1 MNGWSAANF
10 AKFGQWGVWEYLPPI
25 SKVTTVSTSLN
36 ASTAGAAKRGSI
48 APVSMALYDAD
59 FQSFA
64 DALGASFK
72 RYGFAVLSDHGLDEA
87 TIEAA
92 IADAKAFFALP
103 EAVKRTYHLPG
114 TGGARGL
121 TPFGVEAAKDASAV
135 DLKEFWHVGRELPE
149 GHPYR
154 RYMRANLWPA
164 EIEGFQPH
172 LYGMFDAMDQLG
184 RKILKAIARY
194 LQLGDGFFEDKVQLG
209 NSVLRMLHYPPV
221 PADAPG
227 VRAGAHEDINVIT
240 LLLGA
245 EEAGLQLKDAD
256 GEWLDIA
263 PPPGALVVNIGDML
277 QRLTNHVLP
286 STTHRVVNPAP
297 ERRSFA
303 RYSTPFF
310 LHFNP
315 DFVIETLPS
324 MVTDGNPDR
333 YAGKA
338 IMAEDFLMERLREIR
353 LI

>member
-1 MNGWSAANF
+1 MRPA
-10 AKFGQWGVWEYLPPI
+10 
-25 SKVTTVSTSLN
+25 VTATFDAVSTSTL
-36 ASTAGAAKRGSI
+36 TPRGI
-48 APVSMALYDAD
+48 VPVSMSRYDAD
-59 FQSFA
+59 FQGFS
-64 DALGASFK
+64 DDLGASFQQ
-72 RYGFAVLSDHGLDEA
+72 YGFAVVADHGLDEGV
-87 TIEAA
+87 IRRA
-92 IADAKAFFALP
+92 IDDARAFFALP
-103 EAVKRTYHLPG
+103 EDVKRAYHQPG

-121 TPFGVEAAKDASAV
+121 TPFGVEAAKGAAAV
-135 DLKEFWHVGRELPE
+135 DLKEFWHTGRELPE
-149 GHPYR
+149 FHPYR
-154 RYMRANLWPA
+154 RYMRDNLWPT
-164 EIEGFQPH
+164 EIPGFRDDV
-172 LYGMFDAMDQLG
+172 YAMFEALDALG
-184 RKILKAIARY
+184 RRILKAIARH
-194 LQLGDGFFEDKVQLG
+194 LGVGDDFFEDKVQLG

-297 ERRSFA
+297 ERRGFA

-315 DFVIETLPS
+315 DYVIETLPG
-324 MVTDGNPDR
+324 TITAGNPDR
-333 YAGKA
+333 YVGKA
-338 IMAEDFLMERLREIR
+338 IMAEDFLTERLKEIR
-353 LI
+353 LL